1 MMRNKKAINTLFS
14 LLSVL
19 AFVALLFGLIAE
31 TSSDIL
37 QNPLLD
43 NNSIDAINTLNIQI
57 DSIDISEATIVNNL
71 TVNSTFEGTDAFQR
85 EFLESKSIAE
95 GENKN
100 LIEKITGVPNLLITS
115 MGIPQNDALS
125 RILGIILLVLGI
137 LLILVVYQGWKTG
150 QVQ

>member
-1 MMRNKKAINTLFS
+1 MMNNRKAANTLFS

-31 TSSDIL
+31 TSNDVL
-37 QNPLLD
+37 KNPLLD
-43 NNSIDAINTLNIQI
+43 NDSIDAIATLNTQI
-57 DSIDISEATIVNNL
+57 SSVDISEATIVNNL

-125 RILGIILLVLGI
+125 RILGIIILVLGI
-137 LLILVVYQGWKTG
+137 LLILVIYKAWKTG
-150 QVQ
+150 QVD